1 MGNGVRVDSHI
12 AAGRASTVVGAE
24 YDSLLAKIVVSAA
37 SWPAVVAK
45 ARRALGETEVV
56 GVGTNLDVLRGIVGH
71 VDFEEG
77 RCDTRWLE
85 EKLHEVVSLGR
96 DIAGQDGLGVG
107 ERGGDGDGDNE
118 VGNGGT
124 GMAPLFRKGD
134 AWSISLAAAGDGVD
148 GDSSQSHSGVKG
160 GRVASMRHLEIARV
174 LRNDFPASLSAE
186 ILFTAPSSS
195 ASSSEAVT
203 TPYTLTLQ
211 STKASASAATSS
223 HPRANAS
230 DPSHISI
237 PFPGKL
243 VEVLVDEGDV
253 IKEGDVIC
261 VVQQMKMELEV
272 RSPKSG
278 RAVWV
283 MEIEDGEEVGEG
295 MLAAVVESG
304 GDAKL

>member
-1 MGNGVRVDSHI
+1 M
-12 AAGRASTVVGAE
+12 
-24 YDSLLAKIVVSAA
+24 
-37 SWPAVVAK
+37 
-45 ARRALGETEVV
+45 
-56 GVGTNLDVLRGIVGH
+56 
-71 VDFEEG
+71 
-77 RCDTRWLE
+77 
-85 EKLHEVVSLGR
+85 
-96 DIAGQDGLGVG
+96 
-107 ERGGDGDGDNE
+107 
-118 VGNGGT
+118 
-124 GMAPLFRKGD
+124 
-134 AWSISLAAAGDGVD
+134 
-148 GDSSQSHSGVKG
+148 
-160 GRVASMRHLEIARV
+160 

-195 ASSSEAVT
+195 ASSSETVT

-223 HPRANAS
+223 HPRASAS
-230 DPSHISI
+230 NPSHISI